1 MIRIFTPSDMDRI
14 LEIEAQAF
22 PKSPYNRRLFT
33 SLYRSY
39 PSTFLVYGE
48 EEILGYLVYTPEGH
62 IISIAVHPR
71 HRRRGIGTQL
81 VREVFRNST
90 GEFIWVEVRE
100 TNTGA
105 QAFYE
110 KLAFLKKGVIPRYY
124 WTEDAYIMVRWSLKK
139 ERPSELSGSRG
150 FP

>member
-22 PKSPYNRRLFT
+22 PKSPYNRRLFM
-33 SLYRSY
+33 SLYQSY
-39 PSTFLVYGE
+39 PSTFLVYRE
-48 EEILGYLVYTPEGH
+48 EEILGYLVYTPKGH
-62 IISIAVHPR
+62 IISLAVHPR

-90 GEFIWVEVRE
+90 GELIWVEVRE

-139 ERPSELSGSRG
+139 ERPSELSGSSG

>member
-22 PKSPYNRRLFT
+22 PKSPYNRRIFT
-33 SLYRSY
+33 SLYRSN
-39 PSTFLVYGE
+39 PSTFLVYEE

-62 IISIAVHPR
+62 IISIAVDPR
-71 HRRRGIGTQL
+71 HRRKGIGTQL
-81 VREVFRNST
+81 VREVFRNAR
-90 GEFIWVEVRE
+90 GEFVWVEVRE

-110 KLAFLKKGVIPRYY
+110 KLAFRKRGLIPRYY
-124 WTEDAYIMVRWSLKK
+124 WTEDAYIM
-139 ERPSELSGSRG
+139 ER
-150 FP
+150 

>member
-1 MIRIFTPSDMDRI
+1 MDRI

-39 PSTFLVYGE
+39 PSTFLVYRE

-62 IISIAVHPR
+62 IISLAVHPR

>member
-1 MIRIFTPSDMDRI
+1 MDRI

-39 PSTFLVYGE
+39 PSTFLVYRE

-90 GEFIWVEVRE
+90 GECIWVEVRK

-105 QAFYE
+105 QACYE

-124 WTEDAYIMVRWSLKK
+124 WTEDAYIMVRW
-139 ERPSELSGSRG
+139 
-150 FP
+150 

>member
-39 PSTFLVYGE
+39 PSTFLVYRE

-62 IISIAVHPR
+62 IISLAVHPR

>member
-22 PKSPYNRRLFT
+22 PKSPYNRRIFT
-33 SLYRSY
+33 SLYRSN
-39 PSTFLVYGE
+39 PSTFLVYEE

-62 IISIAVHPR
+62 IISIAVDPR
-71 HRRRGIGTQL
+71 HRRKGIGTQL

-90 GEFIWVEVRE
+90 GELIWVEVRE

-110 KLAFLKKGVIPRYY
+110 KLAFRKKGVIPGYY
-124 WTEDAYIMVRWSLKK
+124 WTEDAYIMVRWS
-139 ERPSELSGSRG
+139 
-150 FP
+150 

>member
-14 LEIEAQAF
+14 LKIEAQAF

-39 PSTFLVYGE
+39 PSTFLVYRE

-71 HRRRGIGTQL
+71 HRRIGTQL

>member
-22 PKSPYNRRLFT
+22 PKSPYSRRLFT
-33 SLYRSY
+33 SLYRSN
-39 PSTFLVYGE
+39 PTTFLVYEE
-48 EEILGYLVYTPEGH
+48 EEILGYLVYSPEGH

-71 HRRRGIGTQL
+71 HRRKGIGTQL
-81 VREVFRNST
+81 VREVFRNAT

-124 WTEDAYIMVRWSLKK
+124 WTEDAYIMVRWS
-139 ERPSELSGSRG
+139 
-150 FP
+150 